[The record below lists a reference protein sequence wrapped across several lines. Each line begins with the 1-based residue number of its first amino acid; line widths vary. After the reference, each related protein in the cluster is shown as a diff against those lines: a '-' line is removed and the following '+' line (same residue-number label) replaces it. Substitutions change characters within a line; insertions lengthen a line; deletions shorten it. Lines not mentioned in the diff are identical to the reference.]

1 MYVSCLLDNCFP
13 AISTSVCVGFW
24 HALIKIWPG
33 PESEQKQS
41 LLLFCGPNLI
51 VWLSIFHNV
60 LLLLFI
66 PPCPNF
72 FSPCF
77 LRSLSLALPIS
88 FLVYAVGED
97 FQGCFSL
104 IKISPV
110 LLFHP
115 CVHYKLQ
122 VAFPYAHLSGTCGFL
137 ETLNHR
143 IAVIRYVCSAQLP
156 VIEPG

>member
-1 MYVSCLLDNCFP
+1 MLAVWWTTVFQQ
-13 AISTSVCVGFW
+13 F
-24 HALIKIWPG
+24 
-33 PESEQKQS
+33 
-41 LLLFCGPNLI
+41 LLLSVLASGMPLSKSGQAQSQNRSNLCYCSVVQTWWSDFQFFIMCCFCF
-51 VWLSIFHNV
+51 SF
-60 LLLLFI
+60 LLVHF
-66 PPCPNF
+66 PPP
-72 FSPCF
+72 PCF

-88 FLVYAVGED
+88 FLVYAGGWD

-122 VAFPYAHLSGTCGFL
+122 VAFPYAHLSGRCGFL